1 MWDILRFL
9 KSPEEETSQEKP
21 LSQSTQAEKSKID
34 TQLIDAL
41 SKAEEVANAV
51 LKQEKTDH
59 AGLSEGESAFL
70 AGTQHSIPP
79 TNGEEEIQSLPD
91 ASETPSIKQEPDSAQ
106 ATPSTEESNAQP
118 LSFEN
123 TSEKMLEIPLSQIMP
138 NPFQPR
144 RIMGEEEIIEL
155 SDSIK
160 ELGVLQPI
168 IVRRSGNTFELIAG
182 ERRFRAAQRAG
193 LGSIPA
199 MIMET
204 DQVHQQIIALVENIQ
219 RKNLSAIEEAR
230 CLQDI
235 LAKTGWSQ
243 TELAKRMGRSQA
255 AIANKIRLLKLDS
268 SVQDLVISGKLG
280 ERQARSLLSLSLEE
294 QSALAQKAIT
304 EDLSARVLE
313 TLSETWQNKSGSGK
327 RSQKKEKTSTD
338 GPAGELLHDLA
349 TLINKHR
356 NHGIPAQWK
365 VKQMDQSSLIV
376 EISVDLN
383 RNKGQYGPNDTE
395 AAN

>member
-1 MWDILRFL
+1 MADKMWDILRFL
-9 KSPEEETSQEKP
+9 KNPGDEAAPEAPLPQE
-21 LSQSTQAEKSKID
+21 SQSEKDKINV
-34 TQLIDAL
+34 QLIDAL
-41 SKAEEVANAV
+41 SKAEEAADAA
-51 LKQEKTDH
+51 LRQEKSDNRGIDEGENLPLADTQHPNPTQDE
-59 AGLSEGESAFL
+59 EGESSPESDEN
-70 AGTQHSIPP
+70 SI
-79 TNGEEEIQSLPD
+79 EQIKQQDS
-91 ASETPSIKQEPDSAQ
+91 SETGRSPDSR
-106 ATPSTEESNAQP
+106 ENAG
-118 LSFEN
+118 
-123 TSEKMLEIPLSQIMP
+123 EKLLEIPLSQIAP

-144 RIMGEEEIIEL
+144 KLMGEEEIIEL

-168 IVRRSGNTFELIAG
+168 LVRRTGDSYELIAG
-182 ERRFRAAQRAG
+182 ERRFKAAQRAG
-193 LGSIPA
+193 LEKIPA
-199 MIMET
+199 MVMET

-255 AIANKIRLLKLDS
+255 AIANKIRLLKLDN
-268 SVQDLVISGKLG
+268 SVQDLVIAGKLG
-280 ERQARSLLSLSLEE
+280 ERQARSLLGLSLQE
-294 QSALAQKAIT
+294 QGELAQKAVS

-313 TLSETWQNKSGSGK
+313 TLSETWQSKSGPGK
-327 RSQKKEKTSTD
+327 RISKKEKSVSD

-349 TLINKHR
+349 ALINRHR
-356 NHGIPAQWK
+356 NQGIPAQWK

-383 RNKGQYGPNDTE
+383 RNKAQYGPDDAE
-395 AAN
+395 VANR